1 MKIDRLIAILSV
13 LLQKEKVSAAYL
25 AEKFEVSRRTI
36 SRDIESLSQAGIP
49 IVTTQGKYGG
59 ISIIKEYKMERTLL
73 SFADMQDVLAGLSG
87 LDSVW
92 GTNRYRQ
99 FKEKLFSPGKGDAA
113 AKGHIFI
120 DLASWYKASL
130 APKLALIQN
139 AVEKRQ
145 LITFTYYS
153 PQTEE
158 VRVIEP
164 YLLVFQWAAWYVW
177 GYCEKRKDY
186 RLFKLNRMT
195 QVKLEEK
202 SFSPREYPPVTIA
215 PEQVFPMRMM
225 VKALISPR
233 MKWRL
238 VEEFGVDSFQ
248 LREDGWCVFQ
258 FGFSD
263 KENLFSWLL
272 SFGDQA
278 QLLEPRALRQE
289 FYQMLQRTC
298 DNYKERK

>member
-1 MKIDRLIAILSV
+1 
-13 LLQKEKVSAAYL
+13 
-25 AEKFEVSRRTI
+25 
-36 SRDIESLSQAGIP
+36 
-49 IVTTQGKYGG
+49 
-59 ISIIKEYKMERTLL
+59 
-73 SFADMQDVLAGLSG
+73 
-87 LDSVW
+87 
-92 GTNRYRQ
+92 
-99 FKEKLFSPGKGDAA
+99 
-113 AKGHIFI
+113 
-120 DLASWYKASL
+120 
-130 APKLALIQN
+130 
-139 AVEKRQ
+139 
-145 LITFTYYS
+145 
-153 PQTEE
+153 
-158 VRVIEP
+158 
-164 YLLVFQWAAWYVW
+164 
-177 GYCEKRKDY
+177 
-186 RLFKLNRMT
+186 MT

-215 PEQVFPMRMM
+215 PERVFPKRIM

-238 VEEFGVDSFQ
+238 VEKFGVDSFQ

-298 DNYKERK
+298 ENYKERK